1 MRRFR
6 DHCTLSA
13 RPTWLTTAVLV
24 ARLVV
29 LPACKNNGQP
39 SPSTSPAATTNP
51 AAASTVTI
59 DTGERKLVF
68 HVELAI
74 SPAAFQRGLMFRT
87 QLAPDAGMLFVSRFP
102 QAHTFWMKNT
112 LIPLDMIFIGA
123 DRRIVGIVENAE
135 PQTLTE
141 RRVPG
146 LSLYVL
152 EIGGGVSGR
161 MGIRPGQTVVFQG
174 VPAPSP

>member
-1 MRRFR
+1 MRRFC
-6 DHCTLSA
+6 DFSTLA
-13 RPTWLTTAVLV
+13 TRVMAVALV
-24 ARLVV
+24 VALAV

-39 SPSTSPAATTNP
+39 SPSTSPGTAGSP
-51 AAASTVTI
+51 AASSTVTI
-59 DTGERKLVF
+59 DTGEQKLVF

-74 SPAAFQRGLMFRT
+74 TPAEFQRGLMFRT
-87 QLAPDAGMLFVSRFP
+87 QLAPDAGMLFVSKYP

-112 LIPLDMIFIGA
+112 LIPLDMIFIGT
-123 DRRIVGIVENAE
+123 DQRIVGIVENAE

-146 LSLYVL
+146 LSQYVL

-161 MGIRPGQTVVFQG
+161 MGIRAGQRVVFQG
-174 VPAPSP
+174 VPVPIPD

>member
-1 MRRFR
+1 MGRFR
-6 DHCTLSA
+6 VFSTLAA
-13 RPTWLTTAVLV
+13 RLTAAAL
-24 ARLVV
+24 AASLVV

-39 SPSTSPAATTNP
+39 SSSASPPTATNP

-59 DTGERKLVF
+59 DTSEQKLVF

-74 SPAAFQRGLMFRT
+74 APAEFQRGLMFRT
-87 QLAPDAGMLFVSRFP
+87 QLAPDAGMLFVARYP
-102 QAHTFWMKNT
+102 QKHTFWMKNT

-141 RRVPG
+141 RSVPA
-146 LSLYVL
+146 LSQYVL

-161 MGIRPGQTVVFQG
+161 MGIRAGQTVVFQG
-174 VPAPSP
+174 VPVANPN

>member
-6 DHCTLSA
+6 HACTLSA
-13 RPTWLTTAVLV
+13 LPTRLMTAVL
-24 ARLVV
+24 AAGLVV

-39 SPSTSPAATTNP
+39 APSPAATTSP

-74 SPAAFQRGLMFRT
+74 TPAEFQRGLMFRT
-87 QLAPDAGMLFVSRFP
+87 QLAPDAGMLFVSRFE
-102 QAHTFWMKNT
+102 QVHTFWMKNT

-146 LSLYVL
+146 QSLYVL

-174 VPAPSP
+174 VPPPNR